1 MKIIRV
7 LIIIYVLFS
16 FSSCSI
22 GLVAVHNEFP
32 FLCFY
37 KKCRKAQK
45 VESNRQWQMAKNRSN
60 NVGKRNKNKRNRIS
74 NTAPIVKQN
83 KKSINKKE
91 VDPQKQLLTQTS
103 VNDSV
108 KINSQLNSVL
118 HSDTI
123 VAVKPLLNADSSNTI
138 TLNNIIINFPF
149 DDSNITSKDEV
160 LIKEYVNKI
169 DLEKIKMIA
178 ITGFTDSDGSD
189 DYNKKLSLSR
199 AKKVYDYIKLCGVPA
214 SKLSIKWLGESSP
227 KNANTT
233 VEEKSE
239 NRRVETVQEE

>member
-1 MKIIRV
+1 MCCFHFLLV
-7 LIIIYVLFS
+7 LSGWLLYITNFHFCAFIKNV
-16 FSSCSI
+16 
-22 GLVAVHNEFP
+22 VKH
-32 FLCFY
+32 
-37 KKCRKAQK
+37 KKSK
-45 VESNRQWQMAKNRSN
+45 VIVNGKWQKNRSN
-60 NVGKRNKNKRNRIS
+60 DVDKRNRNKRNKIS
-74 NTAPIVKQN
+74 NTATIVKQN